1 MKWSRIKKKHSAE
14 WIREINSTISVSC
27 AAQVKHCF
35 AFESQLLRLLWR
47 IPFAVHCL
55 WWKGNAD
62 QTTSG
67 PDMTLSHSAA
77 EFLTGINL
85 THLRGMEAHS
95 SLENEGRRMGATY
108 TKESLP
114 KQKPGCVSPSSKL
127 ASELPD
133 TPSSPSKCEKRRN
146 KTETIPQRF
155 ESFERPGYNLP
166 HSNHRT
172 ILAAFTIAILPFP
185 LRLSVV
191 FWHKLGA
198 AWGRGCLSFPIIL
211 HVTWSIMGYLTVLTL
226 NWVFERESNYLMS
239 LEPTFWSFSTPRSS
253 WQEQWKRARAIC
265 SLLRFYY
272 FCSPWDFWYQG
283 NYLGFMK

>member
-1 MKWSRIKKKHSAE
+1 
-14 WIREINSTISVSC
+14 
-27 AAQVKHCF
+27 
-35 AFESQLLRLLWR
+35 
-47 IPFAVHCL
+47 
-55 WWKGNAD
+55 
-62 QTTSG
+62 
-67 PDMTLSHSAA
+67 MTLSHSAA

-95 SLENEGRRMGATY
+95 SLENEGRRMGAAY
-108 TKESLP
+108 TKESLA

-265 SLLRFYY
+265 AH
-272 FCSPWDFWYQG
+272 CSDFTISAHPEIFG
-283 NYLGFMK
+283 IREII

>member
-14 WIREINSTISVSC
+14 WIREIYSTISVPC

-35 AFESQLLRLLWR
+35 AFESQLLGGLWR

-85 THLRGMEAHS
+85 THLRGMEARS
-95 SLENEGRRMGATY
+95 SLENEGQKAEGWEQLTQGSHW
-108 TKESLP
+108 ESRNQGVDHP
-114 KQKPGCVSPSSKL
+114 RSRL

-146 KTETIPQRF
+146 KTETIPQWF

-191 FWHKLGA
+191 FWHKLQA
-198 AWGRGCLSFPIIL
+198 AWGRSCLSFPIIL
-211 HVTWSIMGYLTVLTL
+211 HVTWSIMGYLTGLDSKLSFWERVKLL
-226 NWVFERESNYLMS
+226 NVTWVYL
-239 LEPTFWSFSTPRSS
+239 LKLFHT
-253 WQEQWKRARAIC
+253 
-265 SLLRFYY
+265 
-272 FCSPWDFWYQG
+272 
-283 NYLGFMK
+283 